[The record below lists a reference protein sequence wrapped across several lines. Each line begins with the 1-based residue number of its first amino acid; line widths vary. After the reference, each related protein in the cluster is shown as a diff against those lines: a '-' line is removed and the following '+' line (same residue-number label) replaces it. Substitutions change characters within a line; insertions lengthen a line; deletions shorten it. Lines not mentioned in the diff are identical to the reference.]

1 MVWWDIIIN
10 IKSVYKS
17 LIAGWTVFCVEG
29 SEVQCNDY
37 RPAPGH
43 LAATL
48 VTTIIQT
55 SELSINYVLPLQQR
69 HGGLSRDQAEQW
81 NILEVYPFISI
92 LDMELDMSRDK

>member
-1 MVWWDIIIN
+1 M
-10 IKSVYKS
+10 
-17 LIAGWTVFCVEG
+17 IARWSVFCVEG

-55 SELSINYVLPLQQR
+55 SELSINYVPPLQRR
-69 HGGLSRDQAEQW
+69 HGGLVVS
-81 NILEVYPFISI
+81 L
-92 LDMELDMSRDK
+92 L

>member
-1 MVWWDIIIN
+1 MTTGQHQ
-10 IKSVYKS
+10 
-17 LIAGWTVFCVEG
+17 AT
-29 SEVQCNDY
+29 
-37 RPAPGH
+37 GH

-92 LDMELDMSRDK
+92 LDMELDMSRDELGSFILHKGANYLIVSLWVLTSIICKQK